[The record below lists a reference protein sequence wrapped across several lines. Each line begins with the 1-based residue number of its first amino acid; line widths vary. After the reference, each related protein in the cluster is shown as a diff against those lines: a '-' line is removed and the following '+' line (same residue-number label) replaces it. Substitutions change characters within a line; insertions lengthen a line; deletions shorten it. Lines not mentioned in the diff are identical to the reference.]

1 MNLLKKDRD
10 FYRQI
15 LAITIPIVIQ
25 NGISS
30 FVSLLDNIMVG
41 QMGTIPM
48 SGVSIAN
55 QLFTIYALCIF
66 GASAGAGIFTA
77 QFYGK
82 NDMEGVRYTFRFKY
96 MVCTLLALIGLAV
109 FMLWDA
115 PLLSIYLTGE
125 GDPAEAALTLA
136 EARDY
141 VRVNLWGFIPFA
153 LANAY
158 SSTLRETGKTMVP
171 MVGGIA
177 AVLVNLVLNYLLIF
191 GNFGLPE
198 MGVRG
203 AALATVV
210 SRFVELS
217 IVAGWAH
224 WNSGKAAPYIRGAYQ
239 SLRIPATLLKSVIT
253 KFIPLLANEFMWSTG
268 IAMLNQSYSTCG
280 LDVVPALTISATIQ
294 NLANVVSIALAS
306 AIGICMG
313 QMLGAGKSREELK
326 SANRKLLG
334 LSLVVGVAFGGLL
347 LAVSGLFPRLYN
359 TTDQVR
365 SLATALIC
373 VTGLTLPLM
382 GYSLSCYFT
391 LRSGGQVMV
400 TFLFD
405 SCFMWCCPVLL
416 AFCLSRFTDMS
427 ILWMYAI
434 CQSMDLI
441 KAGIGTLLIRKGIW
455 IRNLTQ

>member
-1 MNLLKKDRD
+1 MRMLRKDRD
-10 FYRQI
+10 FYRHI
-15 LAITIPIVIQ
+15 LAITLPIIIQ

-125 GDPAEAALTLA
+125 GDPADAALTLA

-191 GNFGLPE
+191 GNLGLPE

-239 SLRIPATLLKSVIT
+239 SLRIPASLLKSIIT

>member
-1 MNLLKKDRD
+1 VNLLKKDRD

-55 QLFTIYALCIF
+55 QLFSIYALCIF

-96 MVCTLLALIGLAV
+96 MVCTLLALLGLVV

-115 PLLSIYLTGE
+115 PLLSMYLTGE
-125 GDPAEAALTLA
+125 GDPADAALTLA

-158 SSTLRETGKTMVP
+158 SSTLRETGKTTVP

-198 MGVRG
+198 MGVKG

-224 WNSGKAAPYIRGAYQ
+224 WNSGKITTYIRGAYQ
-239 SLRIPATLLKSVIT
+239 SLRIPASLLKSIIT
-253 KFIPLLANEFMWSTG
+253 KFIPLLANEFMWSAG
-268 IAMLNQSYSTCG
+268 IAMLNQCYSTCG
-280 LDVVPALTISATIQ
+280 LDVVPALNISATIQ
-294 NLANVVSIALAS
+294 NLANVVSIALAN
-306 AIGICMG
+306 AVGICMG
-313 QMLGAGKSREELK
+313 QMLGAGKSREELL
-326 SANRKLLG
+326 SSNRKLMR
-334 LSLVVGVAFGGLL
+334 LSLLVGAVFGCVL
-347 LAVSGLFPRLYN
+347 LAISGLFPRLYN
-359 TTDQVR
+359 TNEDVR
-365 SLATALIC
+365 SLAMALIC
-373 VTGLTLPLM
+373 VTGLLMPLM
-382 GYSLSCYFT
+382 SYTLSSYFT
-391 LRSGGQVMV
+391 LRSGGQVIV

-416 AFCLSRFTDMS
+416 AFCLSRFTSMH
-427 ILWMYAI
+427 IVLMYGI
-434 CQSMDLI
+434 CQGMDLI
-441 KAGIGTLLIRKGIW
+441 KAGIGTVLIRKGIW

>member
-1 MNLLKKDRD
+1 MRMLRKDRD
-10 FYRQI
+10 FYRHI
-15 LAITIPIVIQ
+15 LAITLPIIIQ

-55 QLFTIYALCIF
+55 QLFTVYALCIF

-96 MVCTLLALIGLAV
+96 VICTLLALLGMVV
-109 FMLWDA
+109 FVLWDT
-115 PLLSIYLTGE
+115 PLLSMYLTGA
-125 GDPAEAALTLA
+125 GDPADAAQTLA
-136 EARDY
+136 EAEAY
-141 VRVNLWGFIPFA
+141 VKANLWGFIPFA

-158 SSTLRETGKTMVP
+158 SSTLRETGKTTVP
-171 MVGGIA
+171 MVAGIA

-191 GNFGLPE
+191 GNFGMPE

-203 AALATVV
+203 AAVATVV

-224 WNSGKAAPYIRGAYQ
+224 LNSRKAAPYMQGAYR
-239 SLRIPATLLKSVIT
+239 SLRIPVTLLKSVT
-253 KFIPLLANEFMWSTG
+253 GKCIPLLANEFMWSAG
-268 IAMLNQSYSTCG
+268 IAMLNQCYSTCG
-280 LDVVPALTISATIQ
+280 LDVVPALNISATIQ

-313 QMLGAGKSREELK
+313 QMLGAGKSREELMT
-326 SANRKLLG
+326 ANRKLMR
-334 LSLVVGVAFGGLL
+334 LSLLVGAVFGCVLL
-347 LAVSGLFPRLYN
+347 SISGLFPRLYN
-359 TTDQVR
+359 TNEDVR
-365 SLATALIC
+365 SLAMALIC
-373 VTGLTLPLM
+373 VTGLLMPLM
-382 GYSLSCYFT
+382 AYTLSSYFT
-391 LRSGGQVMV
+391 LRSGGQVIV

-405 SCFMWCCPVLL
+405 SCFMWCGPVLL
-416 AFCLSRFTDMS
+416 AFCLSRFTSMS
-427 ILWMYAI
+427 IIWMYAI
-434 CQSMDLI
+434 CQGMDLI
-441 KAGIGTLLIRKGIW
+441 KAGIGTVLIRKGIW

>member
-1 MNLLKKDRD
+1 MRMLRKDRD
-10 FYRQI
+10 FYRHI
-15 LAITIPIVIQ
+15 LAITVPIIVQ

-55 QLFTIYALCIF
+55 QLFTVYALCIF

-96 MVCTLLALIGLAV
+96 VICTLLALLGMVV
-109 FMLWDA
+109 FVLWDT
-115 PLLSIYLTGE
+115 PLLSMYLTGA
-125 GDPAEAALTLA
+125 GDPADAAQTLA
-136 EARDY
+136 EAKAY
-141 VRVNLWGFIPFA
+141 VKANLWGFIPFA

-158 SSTLRETGKTMVP
+158 SSTLRETGKTTVP
-171 MVGGIA
+171 MVAGIA

-191 GNFGLPE
+191 GNFGMPE

-203 AALATVV
+203 AAVATVV

-224 WNSGKAAPYIRGAYQ
+224 LNSHKAAAYMQGAYR
-239 SLRIPATLLKSVIT
+239 SLKIPASLLKSVT
-253 KFIPLLANEFMWSTG
+253 GKCIPLLANEFMWSAG
-268 IAMLNQSYSTCG
+268 IAMLNQCYSTCG
-280 LDVVPALTISATIQ
+280 LDVVPALNISATIQ
-294 NLANVVSIALAS
+294 NLANVVSIALAN
-306 AIGICMG
+306 AVGICMG
-313 QMLGAGKSREELK
+313 QMLGAGKSREELL
-326 SANRKLLG
+326 SSNRKLMR
-334 LSLVVGVAFGGLL
+334 LSLLVGAVFGCVL
-347 LAVSGLFPRLYN
+347 LAISGLFPSLYN
-359 TTDQVR
+359 TNEDVR
-365 SLATALIC
+365 SLAMALIC
-373 VTGLTLPLM
+373 VTGLLMPLM
-382 GYSLSCYFT
+382 SYTLSSYFT
-391 LRSGGQVMV
+391 LRSGGQVIV

-416 AFCLSRFTDMS
+416 AFCLSRFTSMH
-427 ILWMYAI
+427 IVLMYGI
-434 CQSMDLI
+434 CQGMDLI
-441 KAGIGTLLIRKGIW
+441 KAGIGTVLIRKGIW